1 MYCVCLYVC
10 KIDFQWFVVSLRLQ
24 EESVIVG
31 SRINRIIVG
40 WSKVINLKNIEGG
53 NQRGR

>member
-1 MYCVCLYVC
+1 MFVCMYVC
-10 KIDFQWFVVSLRLQ
+10 KIYFQLFVVSLRLQ